1 MVGRVGRTRGGGGSE
16 RAGLTSGRP
25 RPRAAPPPQGPW
37 EAAGAERGPPG
48 SRPSRGS
55 PTPIPRV
62 ALTGRFSSFSPKFLP
77 LGVAGGPGSSLSRD
91 PPRCTSD
98 TSLEGTP
105 TDPPNPPEALCT
117 FPRCERLPER
127 PPLIFPRLLQTPS
140 YASNIFLREPPSGP
154 RSPNLLRPE
163 IFPRGHSSY
172 SNDMYQISSPGTS
185 LVSPKN
191 LLQIRDSPK
200 SPPDPV
206 HSRNLPQRPASHI
219 PTVSPRLPSHT
230 SQEFSLPP
238 TPIPEIAL
246 EIFHSE
252 PPNLRAPP
260 LGILQNAPDVP

>member
-1 MVGRVGRTRGGGGSE
+1 MGRVGQTRGGGGSE

-25 RPRAAPPPQGPW
+25 RPRAAPPPQGPR

-48 SRPSRGS
+48 SRSSRES

-62 ALTGRFSSFSPKFLP
+62 ALTGRFSSFSPKFSP

-91 PPRCTSD
+91 PPP
-98 TSLEGTP
+98 GVPQTP
-105 TDPPNPPEALCT
+105 PWRARPQTPRIRGAKG
-117 FPRCERLPER
+117 FPRGH
-127 PPLIFPRLLQTPS
+127 PLIFTRLLQTPS

-154 RSPNLLRPE
+154 RSPNLLLRPE

-172 SNDMYQISSPGTS
+172 SNDMCQISSPGTS

-200 SPPDPV
+200 SSPDPV

-246 EIFHSE
+246 EIFQS
-252 PPNLRAPP
+252 
-260 LGILQNAPDVP
+260 